1 MIKITQFYDKFIS
14 ERVIRCVQLIYK
26 DSNMKKLNTI
36 LAALGALLMLTATS
50 ANSLEFK
57 AGVSANGM
65 AAYANAKETLKA
77 SGRESNEEAVLAT
90 SYASIFAEVSSDEMM
105 GLGIGISYAPEVADL
120 EKETRTIQNCRDN
133 RDNAGAC
140 VAYATGD
147 SGDQVIDGKIQ
158 DMASVYVTFPVGD
171 SGAYVKAG
179 YIQATLITSENLATG
194 SKYEDVDLEGTTIGA
209 GYEASIGDMAFWR
222 AEGSMQMWQDIDISG
237 SESNNGTTD
246 TSKNKIT
253 AELGSVNGS
262 LSVGMKF

>member
-1 MIKITQFYDKFIS
+1 
-14 ERVIRCVQLIYK
+14 
-26 DSNMKKLNTI
+26 MKKINTI
-36 LAALGALLMLTATS
+36 LAAVGALLMLSVTS
-50 ANSLEFK
+50 ANSVEFK

-65 AAYANAKETLKA
+65 AAFANAKETLKA

-90 SYASIFAEVSSDEMM
+90 SYASIFAEISSDEMM

-120 EKETRTIQNCRDN
+120 EKETRTIQNCNDN

-140 VAYATGD
+140 VAGAGAST
-147 SGDQVIDGKIQ
+147 GDQVIDGKIQ
-158 DMASVYVTFPVGD
+158 DMASIYLTFPVGD
-171 SGAYVKAG
+171 NGAYVKAG

-194 SKYEDVDLEGTTIGA
+194 SRYEDVDLEGTTIGA
-209 GYEASIGDMAFWR
+209 GYEASLGDMAFWR
-222 AEGSMQMWQDIDISG
+222 AEGSMQMWQDISISG

-253 AELGSVNGS
+253 AELGSITGT